1 MSDRFGI
8 ETVPALIL
16 IYRDSKEHIPVSAG
30 VASLS
35 DIEERL
41 YRGIRLLKGEITPEN
56 WSLHE
61 FQKGQ
66 GFDARAPLPGTRR

>member
-1 MSDRFGI
+1 V

-16 IYRDSKEHIPVSAG
+16 IYKGSKEHIPVSVG

-41 YRGIRLLKGEITPEN
+41 YRGIRLLKGETTPEN
-56 WSLHE
+56 WSLYE
-61 FQKGQ
+61 FQRGQ
-66 GFDARAPLPGTRR
+66 GFDTKAPSSGR